1 MPTLINRFIPGT
13 TPEEVIDTMHK
24 RGPKLTPTSEPQ
36 QSQRGSFG
44 FHEPVPQPAEDVSP
58 APEDTSGG
66 GIELGPVQTEFPGRK
81 LGE

>member
-1 MPTLINRFIPGT
+1 MP
-13 TPEEVIDTMHK
+13 K
-24 RGPKLTPTSEPQ
+24 RGAELNPTSKFQ
-36 QSQRGSFG
+36 QTQRGSFG
-44 FHEPVPQPAEDVSP
+44 SREPVPQPAEDVSK